1 MHKYMY
7 IMNIHFK
14 CIYSIFENIYVYYI
28 EILSN
33 IGLDSQKLAKTLN
46 NRRFEKFLNIYSKK
60 T

>member
-28 EILSN
+28 EILS
-33 IGLDSQKLAKTLN
+33 IIRIDSQKPVKKRYIRTFEN
-46 NRRFEKFLNIYSKK
+46 NLNIYSKK